1 MKSFFTVLIAFITA
15 LTTVMSGGELA
26 DELNNKGTI
35 LGYSETHAVQKE
47 LPDLYADENGD
58 FTVLQVSDTH
68 FTTGITFC
76 DLSLMN
82 KIKNLVSKYDPD
94 LVFISGD
101 MIDDGN
107 DGKFNKAY
115 VLRMVAEFFEEADQ
129 YWTYVPGNNDNRNY
143 GTSEDITAYLLQ
155 YEHCLISDVPEISGG
170 AQYSVDIVDESKTAH
185 SLIFLDSM
193 DYDNDDPDHKYGYI
207 HEDQVNW
214 CKEEIESKKTE
225 NEDITVSIM
234 MHENTPN
241 FDNAAKDGEAYKFGF
256 PEVLPVVKSN
266 RIPKNKPLDD
276 MLTASGC
283 TGLVTIGHVHPATA
297 QCSFYEGTYYHVAP
311 QAIVASTLITIHT
324 REDNTK
330 DMYDFDSLYY

>member
-26 DELNNKGTI
+26 DELNAKGTI
-35 LGYSETHAVQKE
+35 LGYSQTHTVQKE

-58 FTVLQVSDTH
+58 FTILQVSDTH

-76 DLSLMN
+76 DLNLMN
-82 KIKNLVSKYDPD
+82 KIKKLVNKYDPD

-101 MIDDGN
+101 MLDDGN

-115 VLRMVAEFFEEADQ
+115 VLRTVAEYFEEADQ
-129 YWTYVPGNNDNRNY
+129 YWAYVPGNNDNRNY

-155 YEHCLISDVPEISGG
+155 YDHCLVSDVPEISGG
-170 AQYSVDIVDESKTAH
+170 AQYSVDIVDKGTAAH

-193 DYDNDDPDHKYGYI
+193 DYDKADPDHKYGYI

-214 CKEEIESKKTE
+214 CKQEIDSKKAE
-225 NEDITVSIM
+225 NEDITVSVM
-234 MHENTPN
+234 MHENTPA
-241 FDNAAKDGEAYKFGF
+241 FDNAAKQGEAYKFGF
-256 PEVLPVVKSN
+256 PEVIASTKAN
-266 RIPKNKPLDD
+266 RIPKNQPLDD
-276 MLTASGC
+276 VLAQSDC
-283 TGLVTIGHVHPATA
+283 VGLVTIGHVHPATA
-297 QCSFYEGTYYHVAP
+297 QCSFYENTYYHIAP

-324 REDNTK
+324 REDSVR

>member
-35 LGYSETHAVQKE
+35 LGYSETYATAKE
-47 LPDLYADENGD
+47 LPDLCADENGD
-58 FTVLQVSDTH
+58 FTILQVSDTH

-82 KIKNLVSKYDPD
+82 KIKKLVTKYDPD

-115 VLRMVAEFFEEADQ
+115 ILRTVAEFFEQADQ
-129 YWTYVPGNNDNRNY
+129 YWAYVPGNNDNRNY

-155 YEHCLISDVPEISGG
+155 YEHCLVSDVPEISGG
-170 AQYSVDIVDESKTAH
+170 AQYSVDILDEGALAH

-193 DYDNDDPDHKYGYI
+193 DYDKTDPDHTYGYV

-214 CKEEIESKKTE
+214 CKQEIESKKTE
-225 NEDITVSIM
+225 NSDITVSVM
-234 MHENTPN
+234 MHENTPD
-241 FDNAAKDGEAYKFGF
+241 FDNAAEYGEAYKFGF
-256 PEVLPVVKSN
+256 PQVLPATKKN
-266 RIPKNKPLDD
+266 RIPKNKALDD
-276 MLTASGC
+276 VLTESGC
-283 TGLVTIGHVHPATA
+283 TGLVTIGHVHPGTA
-297 QCSFYEGTYYHVAP
+297 QCSFYDGTYYHIAP

-324 REDNTK
+324 REDSTR

>member
-1 MKSFFTVLIAFITA
+1 MKSFFTVIIAFITA

-35 LGYSETHAVQKE
+35 LGYSESHTVVKE

-58 FTVLQVSDTH
+58 FTILQVSDTH
-68 FTTGITFC
+68 FTTGITIC

-82 KIKNLVSKYDPD
+82 KIKKLIEKYDPD

-115 VLRMVAEFFEEADQ
+115 ILRTVAEYFEESDQ
-129 YWTYVPGNNDNRNY
+129 YWAYVPGNNDNRNY

-155 YEHCLISDVPEISGG
+155 YEHCLVSDVPGISGG
-170 AQYSVDIVDESKTAH
+170 AQYSVDILDGSTTAH

-193 DYDNDDPDHKYGYI
+193 DYDKADPDHKYGYV

-214 CKEEIESKKTE
+214 CKEEIDSKKLE
-225 NEDITVSIM
+225 NSDITVSVM
-234 MHENTPN
+234 MHENTPA
-241 FDNAAKDGEAYKFGF
+241 FDIAAKNGEAYKFGF
-256 PEVLPVVKSN
+256 PEVLASTKAN
-266 RIPKNKPLDD
+266 RIPKNQPLDD
-276 MLTASGC
+276 VMTQSGC
-283 TGLVTIGHVHPATA
+283 VGLVTIGHVHPATA
-297 QCSFYEGTYYHVAP
+297 QCSFYNGTYYHIAP

-324 REDNTK
+324 RQDNVR

>member
-26 DELNNKGTI
+26 EELNNKGTI
-35 LGYSETHAVQKE
+35 LGYSETHAASKE
-47 LPDLYADENGD
+47 LPDLYADEKGD

-82 KIKNLVSKYDPD
+82 KIKKLVTKYDPD

-115 VLRMVAEFFEEADQ
+115 ILRTVAEFFEEADQ
-129 YWTYVPGNNDNRNY
+129 YWAYVPGNNDNRNY

-170 AQYSVDIVDESKTAH
+170 TQYSVDIKDGEKTAH

-193 DYDNDDPDHKYGYI
+193 DYDNTDEDHTYGYI

-214 CKEEIESKKTE
+214 CKNEIESKKAE
-225 NEDITVSIM
+225 NSEITVSVM
-234 MHENTPN
+234 MHENTPA
-241 FDNAAKDGEAYKFGF
+241 FDNAAEYGEAYKFGF
-256 PEVLPVVKSN
+256 PEVLPALEKN
-266 RIPKNKPLDD
+266 RIPKNKALDD
-276 MLTASGC
+276 VLTQSGC

-297 QCSFYEGTYYHVAP
+297 QCSFYEGTYYHIAP
-311 QAIVASTLITIHT
+311 QAIVASTLITVHT
-324 REDNTK
+324 RADNVR
-330 DMYDFDSLYY
+330 DMYDFESLYY